1 MVESQ
6 SMAESQK
13 VRCVWVL
20 AASPVWTSPE
30 RVRHLPT
37 PDVVIAADGGST
49 LAARL
54 GLVPDLVVGDLD
66 SSDPGLVQ
74 KLEAQ
79 SIRFDRFQHETK
91 LETDTEL
98 AVLAALA
105 WQPDTI
111 LVLGGIGGR
120 LDHSVANLLLLTH
133 PQLLEHDVRL
143 VDGKQVVL
151 LGKPGRWTEIPA
163 STGDTVSLLPVGVD
177 ATGVVTSDL
186 LYPLNS
192 ETLLVGRG
200 RGVSN
205 EVTGP
210 HPRVFYEEG
219 LLMVI
224 IVRTGRTKEEAHGT
238 DKYEAK

>member
-1 MVESQ
+1 M
-6 SMAESQK
+6 
-13 VRCVWVL
+13 L

-30 RVRHLPT
+30 RLVDLPA

-54 GLVPDLVVGDLD
+54 GLVPDLVIGDLD
-66 SSDPGLVQ
+66 SSDPDLVQ
-74 KLEAQ
+74 KLEEEQ
-79 SIRFDRFQHETK
+79 VKFDRFRHETK

-98 AVLAALA
+98 ALLAALS

-111 LVLGGIGGR
+111 LVLGAIGGR

-133 PQLLEHDVRL
+133 PQLIEHDVRV
-143 VDGKQVVL
+143 VDGRQVAL
-151 LGKPGRWTEIPA
+151 LAKPGRWNELPA
-163 STGDTVSLLPVGVD
+163 STGDTVSLLPVGGE
-177 ATGVVTSDL
+177 ATGVTTSDL

-192 ETLLVGRG
+192 ETLLVGHG

-210 HPRVFYEEG
+210 QPRVFYEQG

-224 IVRTGRTKEEAHGT
+224 IVRTGRTREKLDGT
-238 DKYEAK
+238 D

>member
-1 MVESQ
+1 MESQ
-6 SMAESQK
+6 GTEEPRK

-30 RVRHLPT
+30 RLRDLPD

-54 GLVPDLVVGDLD
+54 GLVPDLVIGDLD
-66 SSDPGLVQ
+66 SSDPGLVRE
-74 KLEAQ
+74 LEAE
-79 SIRFDRFQHETK
+79 RVKFDRFQHETK

-111 LVLGGIGGR
+111 LVLGAIGGR

-133 PQLLEHDVRL
+133 PQLVTHDVRL
-143 VDGKQVVL
+143 VDGKQVAL
-151 LGKPGRWTEIPA
+151 LAKPGRWNEIPA
-163 STGDTVSLLPVGVD
+163 SEGDTVSLLPVGGE
-177 ATGVVTSDL
+177 ATGAVTSDL

-192 ETLLVGRG
+192 ETLLEGRG

-205 EVTGP
+205 QVTGP
-210 HPRVFYEEG
+210 QPRVFYEQG

-224 IVRTGRTKEEAHGT
+224 VVRTGRTREETNGT
-238 DKYEAK
+238 DKYEPR